1 MRIVGFVKP
10 NDWDDD
16 DTVTELSI
24 STDDD
29 DYIVESNT
37 LGEELFDLLDEDVD
51 VTGIVTEDKERK
63 KRIHITSYEVLENYE
78 YGDDED
84 YEYEEDD
91 EGSDFEKKYV
101 H

>member
-1 MRIVGFVKP
+1 MTIVGFVTP

-16 DTVTELSI
+16 DTVIELSI

-29 DYIVESNT
+29 DYIVESNE